1 MRAPE
6 LLRGLSRGMQ
16 AFVLIDV
23 LLVLLLV
30 VVLAAT
36 LPGGGGSGDAAS
48 AATTTSTPTATSDVG
63 DGDEDGEGRPD
74 ETVAFTLPSGNIA
87 CEMGVEGVLCS
98 IRSFTYAPPQVTGCE
113 AETGHLLR
121 LDAEGFGFVC
131 EDDDAPRVTAD
142 GPELTYGL
150 RETVGD
156 YTCASGTDGVTC
168 TDAGGIG
175 FRLARAQ
182 WNALP

>member
-1 MRAPE
+1 VRVPE
-6 LLRGLSRGMQ
+6 PLRGLSRGMQ
-16 AFVLIDV
+16 AFVLVDV
-23 LLVLLLV
+23 LLVVLLV

-36 LPGGGGSGDAAS
+36 LPGGGGSADTAA
-48 AATTTSTPTATSDVG
+48 ATTTTSTPTATSDAG
-63 DGDEDGEGRPD
+63 DGEEDESG

-113 AETGHLLR
+113 AETGHVVR

-150 RETVGD
+150 RESVGD

-182 WNALP
+182 WSALP

>member
-1 MRAPE
+1 MRVPE
-6 LLRGLSRGMQ
+6 PLRGLSRGMQ
-16 AFVLIDV
+16 AFVLLDV
-23 LLVLLLV
+23 LLV
-30 VVLAAT
+30 VVLVVVFAAT
-36 LPGGGGSGDAAS
+36 LPGGGGSDDAA
-48 AATTTSTPTATSDVG
+48 AATTTTSTPTAGAG
-63 DGDEDGEGRPD
+63 DGEAPPSD

-113 AETGHLLR
+113 AETGHLVR
-121 LDAEGFGFVC
+121 LDGEGFGFVC
-131 EDDDAPRVTAD
+131 EDDDAPRVVTD
-142 GPELTYGL
+142 GPELTYGQ
-150 RETVGD
+150 RETVGG

-182 WNALP
+182 WDALP

>member
-1 MRAPE
+1 
-6 LLRGLSRGMQ
+6 MQ
-16 AFVLIDV
+16 AFVLVDV
-23 LLVLLLV
+23 LLVVLLV

-36 LPGGGGSGDAAS
+36 LPGGGGSADTAA
-48 AATTTSTPTATSDVG
+48 ATTTTSTPTATSDAG
-63 DGDEDGEGRPD
+63 DGEEDESGE
-74 ETVAFTLPSGNIA
+74 TIAFTLPSGNIA

-113 AETGHLLR
+113 AETGHVVR

-150 RETVGD
+150 RESVGD

-182 WNALP
+182 WSALP